1 MEFHFLGCG
10 SAYNPQQKNT
20 SAYCILQNNL
30 IVFDCGETVFE
41 TLYSK
46 RLLEDVQSVV
56 ILITHFHSDHIG
68 SLGSMISYFH
78 CRLKK
83 QIYLLYPS
91 DSICSLLEQMGLPRS
106 FYSYTPVFPA
116 LPSVPVRAQPIPVQ
130 HDPSIAC
137 YGYLIEQD
145 NMRIFYG
152 GDSCQIPESILTML
166 LSGTLHRVYQDMTY
180 EAADPAHA
188 HGSLEELSRQVPPA
202 ERKKVY
208 AMHFDHDF
216 SAQILDAGF
225 SVICPE

>member
-1 MEFHFLGCG
+1 MELHFLGCG

-20 SAYCILQNNL
+20 SAYCILQNDL

-46 RLLEDVQSVV
+46 GLLEGAQSVV

-68 SLGSMISYFH
+68 SLGSMISYCH

-83 QIYLLYPS
+83 PVYLLYPS

-106 FYSYTPVFPA
+106 FYSYMPVA
-116 LPSVPVRAQPIPVQ
+116 VQ
-130 HDPSIAC
+130 HDPGIDC
-137 YGYLIEQD
+137 YGYLIEQGD
-145 NMRIFYG
+145 VRIFYG
-152 GDSCQIPESILTML
+152 GDSCQIPEPILTML
-166 LSGTLHRVYQDMTY
+166 LSGRLHRVYQDMTY
-180 EAADPAHA
+180 EAADPVRA

-202 ERKKVY
+202 ARKKVY

-216 SAQILDAGF
+216 SARILDAGF
-225 SVICPE
+225 SVVCPE

>member
-46 RLLEDVQSVV
+46 RLLEDAQSVV

-68 SLGSMISYFH
+68 SLGSMISYCH

-83 QIYLLYPS
+83 SRYTC
-91 DSICSLLEQMGLPRS
+91 SIRRTASARFWSRWGCLRS

-145 NMRIFYG
+145 NMRIFLRRRFLPDPG
-152 GDSCQIPESILTML
+152 VNSLRCSSVEHFIRSIRT
-166 LSGTLHRVYQDMTY
+166 
-180 EAADPAHA
+180 
-188 HGSLEELSRQVPPA
+188 
-202 ERKKVY
+202 
-208 AMHFDHDF
+208 
-216 SAQILDAGF
+216 
-225 SVICPE
+225 